1 MNTEFRVGIGY
12 DVHALENGYDL
23 IIGGVNIDFSKGSKG
38 HSDGDALMH
47 SIVDAILGGACLGDI
62 GEYFPSQDKR
72 WENSSSDTFLR
83 FALKKVRKKGYKINN
98 IDSNIIIQRPKI
110 AIYKSKIR
118 KNLSKII
125 GIGEN
130 RISIK
135 AKTEDYLGYIGS
147 SLGWSC
153 HSIVTLIKDA

>member
-1 MNTEFRVGIGY
+1 MNKEFRVGVGY
-12 DVHALENGYDL
+12 DVHALEDGYDL

-62 GEYFPSQDKR
+62 GEYFSSTDKR
-72 WENSSSDTFLR
+72 WKNSSSDTFLK
-83 FALKKVRKKGYKINN
+83 FALKKVRKKGYKVNN
-98 IDSNIIIQRPKI
+98 IDSNIIIQRPKL

-118 KNLSKII
+118 ENLSKII
-125 GIGEN
+125 GIEED

-147 SLGWSC
+147 SSGWAC
-153 HSIVTLIKDA
+153 QSIVTLIKDA